1 MFQLQNVFN
10 QVMVS
15 FAKEEL
21 KKLRGKLGE
30 LERVKERIMVE
41 EREKLKKQA
50 ERLKEVKHKRN
61 EVEEVQKHVSKEQ
74 ESLNKMQVSDKHITQ
89 EVSFKSEDVVKFER
103 KVAET
108 ER

>member
-1 MFQLQNVFN
+1 MSRAKDEAVKFVRKEKRVFQLQNVFN

-30 LERVKERIMVE
+30 LERIKEKIMLE
-41 EREKLKKQA
+41 EREKLRKQA

-61 EVEEVQKHVSKEQ
+61 EIEEVQKHV
-74 ESLNKMQVSDKHITQ
+74 N
-89 EVSFKSEDVVKFER
+89 R
-103 KVAET
+103 
-108 ER
+108 